1 MSSEI
6 YSPYLVI
13 AIGFLSAVT
22 LNRGIYLYHKDKYEE
37 LESAQDK
44 IFHGYSGSGFV
55 SNDSNKA
62 LQKQVSDDRKKLSI
76 QHFRVSLAGSILT
89 IIAGNLLKN
98 SIISS
103 GLMLGGV
110 INIIFSSVSSWNY
123 LEEAE
128 KFSVSAVALF
138 CLIAYVVYKY
148 KS

>member
-1 MSSEI
+1 MTPEI

-22 LNRGIYLYHKDKYEE
+22 LNRGIYLYHKDKYEKIE
-37 LESAQDK
+37 NTQDK
-44 IFHGYSGSGFV
+44 IFHNYSGSGFL
-55 SNDSNKA
+55 SNDNNKV
-62 LQKQVSDDRKKLSI
+62 LQKQVNDDRKKLSI

-89 IIAGNLLKN
+89 IIVGNLLKN